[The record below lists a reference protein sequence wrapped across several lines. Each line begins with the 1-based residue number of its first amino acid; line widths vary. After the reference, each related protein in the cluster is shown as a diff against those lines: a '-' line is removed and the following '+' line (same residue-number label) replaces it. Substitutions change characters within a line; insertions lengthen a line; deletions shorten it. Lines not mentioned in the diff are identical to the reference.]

1 MQCICV
7 IIKMCRLGT
16 KQKLYVCTSLA
27 RSIIILTLTLGS
39 TVDAVADQPIGD
51 ISIDQEIWARVKEL
65 AETDRDVRQAFERS
79 DGEISGAILRHG
91 GELFA
96 AYTTE
101 KGDIVTRRFVDGD
114 WNSPLTVTQDA
125 PRRGGERWD
134 MPRLIQGPDDAVWL
148 AYHSQIRRR
157 IFFHRWLGDMWG
169 PRIDGRGIHHV
180 NPTATGEFD
189 EDLLPIA
196 EVLIE
201 GSRIHDAI
209 EIRLTSTDSNW
220 TRPLPRQPP
229 VTRIESI
236 GMVHMKAAPDE
247 SVIFIDTRDVAQ
259 TKGLVWKPHL
269 PRKNPNNPLLSP
281 RSNPD
286 SPDATRLFN
295 RGTVLRN
302 NGLFRMWY
310 SAVGANTPVNPGGPE
325 LDWQYYMRVCYA
337 ESEDGIHWQRPDL
350 GLVEFK
356 GSRNNN
362 IVPGLIRCPT
372 VYFDPLEPDPG
383 RRYKFFGVAVPTVRR
398 QEGHRSTSA
407 DGLRWRS
414 EPAPRSYPGVRP
426 RWLPENHSVF
436 RDERELNPAW
446 RWKAYGLFSTG
457 LQRRAVHLS
466 TSPDGINWTFHPEN
480 PTIDPLQGVGNCIHD
495 FIVWPESGRYV
506 GLLQVGD
513 VNHNYEFELV
523 VSRDGFHFSRVA
535 DGVKFLS
542 RGKEGAWDFGGISAS
557 PPVRVGDEW
566 WFYYGGREKPWNRYP
581 YTLEEVWTSRMD
593 CGLATIGVG
602 RYAGFHLR
610 DGSEPGILIT
620 RPIRSDF
627 DRQLTLSVNAI
638 AANGGQVQVAV
649 LDAKTQQALP
659 GFSLEEC
666 LPVASDGV
674 SIPVRWRNYP
684 SVALNESQPIRLQFE
699 LHGTQSQVFG
709 FNWIQPEGSKMRPA
723 ASPDIYGVWWWQVP
737 GTPL

>member
-1 MQCICV
+1 MKCICV
-7 IIKMCRLGT
+7 IIEMFRIGAE
-16 KQKLYVCTSLA
+16 QKLHVRASLA
-27 RSIIILTLTLGS
+27 QSLIILSLALGLTVNS
-39 TVDAVADQPIGD
+39 VADQPIGG
-51 ISIDQEIWARVKEL
+51 ISVDQQMWARVEEL
-65 AETDRDVRQAFERS
+65 AKTDRDVRQSFERS
-79 DGEISGAILRHG
+79 DGKISGSILRRG
-91 GELFA
+91 GGFFA
-96 AYTTE
+96 AYADE
-101 KGDIVTRRFVDGD
+101 KGDIVTRRFVAGD
-114 WNSPLTVTQDA
+114 WNSPLSVTQDA
-125 PRRGGERWD
+125 PRRDGERWD

-189 EDLLPIA
+189 EDLLPITD
-196 EVLIE
+196 VLIE

-209 EIRLTSTDSNW
+209 EMRLTGTDSKW
-220 TRPLPRQPP
+220 TEPLTHRPR

-236 GMVHMKAAPDE
+236 GMVHMQAAPGE
-247 SVIFIDTRDVAQ
+247 SVIFIDARDVAQ

-269 PRKNPNNPLLSP
+269 PGKNPNNPLLSP

-295 RGTVLRN
+295 RGTVLRE

-325 LDWQYYMRVCYA
+325 RDWQHYMRVCYA

-356 GSRNNN
+356 GSRDNN
-362 IVPGLIRCPT
+362 IVPGLLRCPT
-372 VYFDPLEPDPG
+372 VYFDALEPDPDQ
-383 RRYKFFGVAVPTVRR
+383 RYKFFGFAVLTVKRK
-398 QEGHRSTSA
+398 EGHRSTSP

-426 RWLPENHSVF
+426 RWLPEIQSVF
-436 RDERELNPAW
+436 RDERETNPDW

-457 LQRRAVHLS
+457 PTRRSVHLT

-480 PTIDPLQGVGNCIHD
+480 PTIDPLQGVGHCIHD

-506 GLLQVGD
+506 GLLQVGGE
-513 VNHNYEFELV
+513 NHNYGFELV

-535 DGVKFLS
+535 DGVKFIG
-542 RGKEGAWDFGGISAS
+542 RGEKGAWDHGGIIASA
-557 PPVRVGDEW
+557 PVRVGDEW
-566 WFYYGGREKPWNRYP
+566 WFYYGGREKPWKSYP

-602 RYAGFHLR
+602 RYAGFVTSSPTR
-610 DGSEPGILIT
+610 PGQLIT
-620 RPIRSDF
+620 RPITCHF
-627 DRQLTLSVNAI
+627 DRELMLSINAM
-638 AANGGQVQVAV
+638 AASGEQVRVAV
-649 LDAKTQQALP
+649 LDAETRQALP

-666 LPVASDGV
+666 LPVVSDGV
-674 SIPVRWRNYP
+674 SIPVRWRNHQR
-684 SVALNESQPIRLQFE
+684 VALNKSQAVRLQFE
-699 LHGTQSQVFG
+699 LHGTQSKVFG
-709 FNWIQPEGSKMRPA
+709 FAWNQPEGNKRE
-723 ASPDIYGVWWWQVP
+723 Q
-737 GTPL
+737 